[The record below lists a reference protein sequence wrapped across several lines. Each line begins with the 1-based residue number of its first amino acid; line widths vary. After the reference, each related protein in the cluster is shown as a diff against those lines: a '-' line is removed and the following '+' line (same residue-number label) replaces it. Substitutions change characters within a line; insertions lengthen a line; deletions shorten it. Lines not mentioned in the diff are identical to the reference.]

1 MSLVEIKHFNA
12 LIDNKPFFDLPIKSK
27 QEVYEKLVKISR
39 NDDYKARNLLNLS
52 KITST
57 IEIIINLLA
66 YIYQDK
72 QIWVFLNKLTL

>member
-39 NDDYKARNLLNLS
+39 NDDYKARNLSNLS

>member
-72 QIWVFLNKLTL
+72 QI

>member
-52 KITST
+52 KITSN

>member
-57 IEIIINLLA
+57 IKIIINLLA